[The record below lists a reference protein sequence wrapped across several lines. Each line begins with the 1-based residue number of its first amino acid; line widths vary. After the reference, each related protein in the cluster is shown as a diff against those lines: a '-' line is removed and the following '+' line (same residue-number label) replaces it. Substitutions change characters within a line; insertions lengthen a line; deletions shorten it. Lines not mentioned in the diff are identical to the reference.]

1 MGSQLG
7 IENIKNKIVTY
18 FVLQIKKENVVYGE
32 WLKLLS
38 YFSKKYLINERNY
51 KIMTKAELIKSIG
64 NKVEGVNQKQI
75 DEVLSA
81 LSETIVEVVK
91 ADDKVT
97 IPNIGTVS
105 VKDVPER
112 RGTIMIGERKG
123 EEYVVEAHREP
134 KMKLT
139 KGFKDCLL

>member
-1 MGSQLG
+1 
-7 IENIKNKIVTY
+7 
-18 FVLQIKKENVVYGE
+18 
-32 WLKLLS
+32 
-38 YFSKKYLINERNY
+38 
-51 KIMTKAELIKSIG
+51 MTKAELIKSIG

-75 DEVLSA
+75 DEVLIA
-81 LSETIVEVVK
+81 LGEVVVEVVK

-97 IPNIGTVS
+97 IPNIGIIS

-112 RGTIMIGERKG
+112 RGTIMMGERKG

-134 KMKLT
+134 KMKLV